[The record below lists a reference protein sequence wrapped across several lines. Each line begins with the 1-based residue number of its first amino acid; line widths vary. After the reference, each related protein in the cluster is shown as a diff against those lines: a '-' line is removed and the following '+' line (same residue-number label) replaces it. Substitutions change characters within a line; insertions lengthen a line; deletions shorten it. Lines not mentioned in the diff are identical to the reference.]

1 MPGRCEEIQGAPVR
15 GISSVPFRRLN
26 LLLGILLFPI
36 SAFAGN
42 DLFPLYQ
49 QYQQAIAG
57 GDAAGA
63 RRFLSEGRAKRI
75 AEKSDADALADMN
88 VLSPKAELVAKQ
100 EVIDGE
106 DATLVVSAKVE
117 ENAATGRIEFVREH
131 NRWKILSEMWEMGGD
146 EDAPTSVRQ
155 PQNDEQRNAL
165 RKLREL
171 GFPQPTADFLV
182 MSAVDGNLEAVKL
195 FVAAGY
201 SPDTT
206 EGGAPAIVRAA
217 MFGHPEVV
225 MYLIEAGADVNAVD
239 DVNTT
244 ALMRLA
250 EKCEATN
257 TVRALL
263 RAGAKTNI
271 KSAGGA
277 TAAQLAEWSS
287 CTENAKAI
295 GAHRNK

>member
-1 MPGRCEEIQGAPVR
+1 MFLVAILPVT
-15 GISSVPFRRLN
+15 L
-26 LLLGILLFPI
+26 
-36 SAFAGN
+36 SAWGGN

-49 QYQQAIAG
+49 QYQKAIAV
-57 GDAAGA
+57 GDASAA

-75 AEKSDADALADMN
+75 AEKSDGDALADMN
-88 VLSPKAELVAKQ
+88 VLSPKAELSAQ
-100 EVIDGE
+100 EEIIDGE

-117 ENAATGRIEFVREH
+117 ENDATGRIEFVLEH

-171 GFPQPTADFLV
+171 GFPQPTADYLV

-201 SPDTT
+201 SPDTK
-206 EGGAPAIVRAA
+206 EGGAPAIVSAA

-225 MYLIEAGADVNAVD
+225 LYLIEAGADVNAVD
-239 DVNTT
+239 EVNTT

-250 EKCEATN
+250 EKCEATSA
-257 TVRALL
+257 VRALL
-263 RAGAKTNI
+263 RAGAKTNV
-271 KSAGGA
+271 KSAGGS
-277 TAAQLAEWSS
+277 TAAQLAEWSA

-295 GAHRNK
+295 AAKRNE